1 MASKLYSMTPKE
13 IVAEL
18 DKYIIGQKEAKKSV
32 AIALRNRYRRSL
44 LSEEMREEITP
55 KNILMMGP
63 TGCGKTEIA
72 RRLAKLMDAPFV
84 KVEATKFTE
93 VGYVGRDVDSMVR
106 DLVEASM
113 RVTKQSKLEEK
124 YSVADKIVEEKLVE
138 AIIPGKNKKKP
149 GQPKNPFDFL
159 MNSGGYTS
167 QKQQYLDSQTAKEEA
182 APEDNSVEMA
192 RQQVREQLRQGLLE
206 EQYVEIE
213 VTDTPKGNQLDMS
226 NEGMSIAIGN
236 IFGDMMP
243 QKTKKKNCK
252 VKDARKILREQE
264 AQKLIDMD
272 LVTDEAI
279 ENAEQNGIIFI
290 DEIDKI
296 ARKSDNPSITRD
308 VSGEGVQ
315 QGLLKLLEGTMVNVP
330 PKGGRKHPDQDY
342 IHVDTKNILFICGGA
357 FDGIERK
364 IAQRLNT
371 HVVGYNSVQNVAK
384 VDKKDLM
391 KYILPQDLKSFGL
404 IPEIIGRLPVL
415 TYLNP
420 LDRDALRKIL
430 VEPKNSIVKQYMKLF
445 EMDGIKLSFTEEA
458 LDFMVDKAVEYKLG
472 ARGLRSIV
480 EAVMTDAMFEVP
492 SKKIKKFEVT
502 LDYAK
507 GQLDKAH
514 LGQLESA

>member
-18 DKYIIGQKEAKKSV
+18 DKYIIGQNEAKKSV

-44 LSEEMREEITP
+44 LSEELREEITP

-124 YSVADKIVEEKLVE
+124 YEIADKIVEERIVE

-149 GQPKNPFDFL
+149 AASRNPFDFI

-167 QKQQYLDSQTAKEEA
+167 QKQQYLESQAAKEA
-182 APEDNSVEMA
+182 AAGPTQEDMDVEMA
-192 RQQVREQLRQGLLE
+192 REQVRQQLRQGLLE
-206 EQYVEIE
+206 EQYIEIE
-213 VTDTPKGNQLDMS
+213 VVAAPKGNQLDMS

-243 QKTKKKNCK
+243 EKTKKKNVK

-272 LVTDEAI
+272 TVTDEAI
-279 ENAEQNGIIFI
+279 ANAEQNGIIFI

-296 ARKSDNPSITRD
+296 ASGNGRMTSGAD
-308 VSGEGVQ
+308 VSREGVQ
-315 QGLLKLLEGTMVNVP
+315 RDILPIVEGSVINTKYGPVKTDHILFIGAGAFHVAKPTDLIPELQGRFPIRVELESLTKEDFVQILTKPENALTKQHKALLETEGCEVEFTEGAIEQIAALSFKMNDQTENIGARRLHTVMEKLLE
-330 PKGGRKHPDQDY
+330 D
-342 IHVDTKNILFICGGA
+342 ISFNISDMGEEKITIDEAYVKERFKET
-357 FDGIERK
+357 IEEE
-364 IAQRLNT
+364 
-371 HVVGYNSVQNVAK
+371 
-384 VDKKDLM
+384 DLDR
-391 KYILPQDLKSFGL
+391 YIL
-404 IPEIIGRLPVL
+404 
-415 TYLNP
+415 
-420 LDRDALRKIL
+420 
-430 VEPKNSIVKQYMKLF
+430 
-445 EMDGIKLSFTEEA
+445 
-458 LDFMVDKAVEYKLG
+458 
-472 ARGLRSIV
+472 
-480 EAVMTDAMFEVP
+480 
-492 SKKIKKFEVT
+492 
-502 LDYAK
+502 
-507 GQLDKAH
+507 
-514 LGQLESA
+514 

>member
-1 MASKLYSMTPKE
+1 MASRLYTMTPKE

-18 DKYIIGQKEAKKSV
+18 DKYIIGQAEAKKSV

-124 YSVADKIVEEKLVE
+124 YEVADKIVEEKIVE
-138 AIIPGKNKKKP
+138 AIIPGKQKKKP
-149 GQPKNPFDFL
+149 GTSRNPFDFI

-167 QKQQYLDSQTAKEEA
+167 QKQQYLESQSTGDAQPTKE
-182 APEDNSVEMA
+182 DMDVEMA
-192 RQQVREQLRQGLLE
+192 REQVRAQLRQGLLE
-206 EQYVEIE
+206 EQYIEIE
-213 VTDTPKGNQLDMS
+213 VVAAPKGNQLDMS

-243 QKTKKKNCK
+243 EKTKKKNVK

-272 LVTDEAI
+272 LVTDEAV

-296 ARKSDNPSITRD
+296 ASGSRVTSGAD
-308 VSGEGVQ
+308 VSREGVQ
-315 QGLLKLLEGTMVNVP
+315 RDILPIVEGSVINTKYGPVKTDHILFIGAGAFSTAKPTDLIPELQGRFPIRVELESLTKEDFVQILTKPENALIKQHKALLETEDVKVDFTDEAIEQIATMSFLMNEQTENIGARRLHTILEKLLEE
-330 PKGGRKHPDQDY
+330 
-342 IHVDTKNILFICGGA
+342 ISFNIPEMEEEKIVIDEEYVKERFKET
-357 FDGIERK
+357 IEEE
-364 IAQRLNT
+364 
-371 HVVGYNSVQNVAK
+371 
-384 VDKKDLM
+384 DLDR
-391 KYILPQDLKSFGL
+391 YIL
-404 IPEIIGRLPVL
+404 
-415 TYLNP
+415 
-420 LDRDALRKIL
+420 
-430 VEPKNSIVKQYMKLF
+430 
-445 EMDGIKLSFTEEA
+445 
-458 LDFMVDKAVEYKLG
+458 
-472 ARGLRSIV
+472 
-480 EAVMTDAMFEVP
+480 
-492 SKKIKKFEVT
+492 
-502 LDYAK
+502 
-507 GQLDKAH
+507 
-514 LGQLESA
+514 